1 MSDEKKSGDT
11 VSANVGDVSGRSQ
24 VAVGKD
30 IVQTQTHGAPPVVTE
45 ADRAAVQKMFDEL
58 RATVEREAPPEEK
71 EKALERV
78 DELKKAVTAKEP
90 DLTTMEYVK
99 NWFFKHL
106 PSVAGSVVG
115 LIVHPLVG
123 KLVEVG
129 GDALASS
136 FRQRFGVE
144 KSASKGEE
152 NG

>member
-1 MSDEKKSGDT
+1 MSDEKKSGDYI
-11 VSANVGDVSGRSQ
+11 SANVGDVSGRSQ

-30 IVQTQTHGAPPVVTE
+30 ISQAQTHGAPPVVTE

-58 RATVEREAPPEEK
+58 RVTVAREAPPGEK

-78 DELKKAVTAKEP
+78 DELKEAVTAKEP

-99 NWFFKHL
+99 NWFVKHL

-129 GDALASS
+129 GDALAAS
-136 FRQRFGVE
+136 FRHRFGVE
-144 KSASKGEE
+144 ESAPKAEE